1 MYLRTSLVYFIRTV
15 IIISFNLAI
24 TKECP
29 LNSFIIYFFPAR
41 DPYFISMIMTVCE
54 KKKIIRFL
62 NCGMTW
68 MSTDILDG

>member
-54 KKKIIRFL
+54 KKK
-62 NCGMTW
+62 
-68 MSTDILDG
+68 SSDS

>member
-1 MYLRTSLVYFIRTV
+1 MYLRTSLVHFISTV
-15 IIISFNLAI
+15 IMISFNLAI

-29 LNSFIIYFFPAR
+29 LISFIIYFFPAR
-41 DPYFISMIMTVCE
+41 DPYFISMIMTVC
-54 KKKIIRFL
+54 KKIIRFF